1 MSSSRRA
8 AALVVIL
15 LFVAI
20 GISACGFVALGLLF
34 STSVPPSIASNST
47 LYLKVDAPFREVEL
61 SDVFSAFMGRRSTLR
76 TTIETI
82 TKAKNDPHI
91 KTLVVMP
98 QAGGALWGQI
108 QEVRAAITDFRSS
121 GKPVTAFLEYGGAQE
136 YFLASAANRVLMM
149 PAGSLDL
156 SGLAT
161 YELFFRGA
169 LDKIGVYPDLLHI
182 GDYKTFSNTFTEKT
196 FTPAHKE
203 MTRSL
208 NHDWYEQLVSA
219 IAEGRKKSAAD
230 IKKAI
235 DGGPYL
241 AENARK
247 AGLVDALAYED
258 QIDDDEPV
266 RGTNQVEGETYER
279 AEVPMGPS
287 ETGRIALLYAV
298 GDIASG
304 ASSFD
309 GPGGLVLGSETFVK
323 WIRKVRIDSSV
334 RAIVVRIDSPGGSAI
349 ASDVIWR
356 ELMLA
361 RAVKPLI
368 VSMGDVAASGGYYI
382 AAPAHVIVA
391 EPGTITGSIGV
402 VTGKFVLKGT
412 FDKLG
417 IGAEAVSEGQFAEID
432 SPIKPF
438 SKEERARIEEQMHA
452 TYDLF
457 LSRVAEGRRSTPA
470 KIDTIAQGRVWTG
483 HQARELGL
491 VDELGSLDTA
501 IQIAKQR
508 AKIDPSKR
516 VPLLI
521 YPQRRT
527 FFEVLADPFGSAV
540 QGSLEVLYRR
550 PEARLLQSLGSSLRL
565 FRRGEPLTIMP
576 NVFFSR

>member
-1 MSSSRRA
+1 MSSSRRSV
-8 AALVVIL
+8 ALVVIL

-20 GISACGFVALGLLF
+20 GISACGFVTLGLLF
-34 STSVPPSIASNST
+34 SASVPPSIAANST
-47 LYLKVDAPFREVEL
+47 LYLKVRAPFREVEL
-61 SDVFSAFMGRRSTLR
+61 ADVFSAFLGRQSTLR
-76 TTIETI
+76 TTIDTI
-82 TKAKNDPHI
+82 RKAKTDPLI
-91 KTLVVMP
+91 KTLVFMP
-98 QAGGALWGQI
+98 EAGGALWGQI

-121 GKPVTAFLEYGGAQE
+121 GKPITAYLEYGGAQE
-136 YFLASAANRVLMM
+136 YFLASAADRVLML

-182 GDYKTFSNTFTEKT
+182 GDYKTYSNTFTEKT

-208 NHDWYEQLVSA
+208 NRDWFEQLVSA
-219 IAEGRKKSAAD
+219 IADGRKKSAAD
-230 IKKAI
+230 IRKAM

-241 AENARK
+241 AEGARK

-258 QIDDDEPV
+258 QIDDEAPV
-266 RGTNQVEGETYER
+266 RGTNRVEGETYDRVE
-279 AEVPMGPS
+279 ASAGPMES
-287 ETGRIALLYAV
+287 GRIALLYAV
-298 GDIASG
+298 GNIASG

-323 WIRKVRIDSSV
+323 WIRKVRIDPSV

-361 RAVKPLI
+361 RAVKPLV

-382 AAPAHVIVA
+382 ATPAHVVVA

-417 IGAEAVSEGQFAEID
+417 IGAEAVSEGRFAEIG
-432 SPIKPF
+432 SPIRPF
-438 SKEERARIEEQMHA
+438 SKEERARIEEQMRA

-483 HQARELGL
+483 RQARDLGL

-508 AKIDPSKR
+508 ARIDPKKR
-516 VPLLI
+516 VPLVI
-521 YPQRRT
+521 YPPRRT
-527 FFEVLADPFGSAV
+527 FFEVLSDPFGSAV

-550 PEARLLQSLGSSLRL
+550 PEGRLLQSIGSSLRL

-576 NVFFSR
+576 NVFFN